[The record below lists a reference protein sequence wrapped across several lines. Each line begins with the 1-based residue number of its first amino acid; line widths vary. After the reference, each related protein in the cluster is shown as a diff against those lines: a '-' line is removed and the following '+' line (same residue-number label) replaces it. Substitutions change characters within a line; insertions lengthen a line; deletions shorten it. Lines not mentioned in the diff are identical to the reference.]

1 VIGSEDARFALSGE
15 ELAARDD
22 AAAFAE
28 RELAHLDGE
37 GEFSRE
43 VWGRCAAAGIQRLPV
58 TPEDGGLGAGAGT
71 VAATLEGLGYGCR
84 DNGLVFALNA
94 QLWGCELPLVR
105 FGSEE
110 QRRRWLPGL
119 CDGSLVGAH
128 AVTEPAAG
136 SDALAL
142 ATTATRSS
150 GGWILDGE
158 KTFVTNGPVADVF
171 VVLARTDPAL
181 GFAGLSTFLVEREA
195 SGLQVAPPV
204 AKMGLRSAPLGGL
217 TFERCEVPRDALLGA
232 PGSGLSIFMLTMRW
246 ERTLVLAG
254 ALGTMRHQLERTI
267 AHAREREQFGRPLLD
282 FQAVSHR
289 LVDMKLRLETS
300 RLLLYRTAGLLD
312 SEAAADAD
320 AALTK
325 LHVSECFVQS
335 SLDALQLHGGSG
347 YLAEP
352 GLERDVRDAVAS
364 RLYSGT
370 SEMQRNLVASQLG
383 S

>member
-1 VIGSEDARFALSGE
+1 VIAAEDSL
-15 ELAARDD
+15 RDD
-22 AAAFAE
+22 AAAFA
-28 RELAHLDGE
+28 RQELAELDGD

-43 VWGRCAAAGIQRLPV
+43 VWRRCAAAGIQGLPV
-58 TPEDGGLGAGAGT
+58 PPEDGGRGLGASGI
-71 VAATLEGLGYGCR
+71 AATLEGLGYGCR

-110 QRRRWLPGL
+110 QKRRWLPGL

-128 AVTEPAAG
+128 AVTEPGAG

-142 ATTATRSS
+142 ATTATRS
-150 GGWILDGE
+150 GDGWILRGE
-158 KTFVTNGPVADVF
+158 KTLVTNGPVADVF
-171 VVLARTDPAL
+171 VVLARTDPGL
-181 GFAGLSTFLVEREA
+181 GFAGLSAFLVGRDA
-195 SGLQVAPPV
+195 SDLEIGPPL

-217 TFERCEVPRDALLGA
+217 ALRDCEVPAAALLGGL
-232 PGSGLSIFMLTMRW
+232 GSGLSIFALSMRW
-246 ERTLVLAG
+246 ERTLILAG
-254 ALGTMRHQLERTI
+254 ALGTMRRQLERTV
-267 AHAREREQFGRPLLD
+267 ARARDREQFGRPLLE

-289 LVDMKLRLETS
+289 LVEMKLRLETS
-300 RLLLYRTAGLLD
+300 RLLLYRTAQLLD
-312 SEAAADAD
+312 SDAAADGD

-325 LHVSECFVQS
+325 LHVSESFLQS

-347 YLAEP
+347 YLTET

-383 S
+383 L